1 MLFFNNANKQIIRN
15 GDKNSM
21 KAKSKSDLLGKAPIS
36 RLMLKFAI
44 PSIIAML
51 VGALYNIVDQL
62 FIGQTVGELGNAATN
77 IAFPL
82 TTSCIALSLLF
93 GTGGASCFNLA
104 MGMGKKIR
112 AAYYI
117 GNSITLLTVCGIL
130 LCVFTQIYL
139 TPLLVGFGAPTEVL
153 PYAEEYV
160 KITAFGFPF
169 LLLTTGGSN
178 IIRADSSPNIAMGC
192 NIIGAV
198 INTVLDAVFVMG
210 MDMGMAGAALATVI
224 GQAVSGLIVIA
235 YMFQFRTVKLKLRH
249 FSIKWQHAV
258 KIVSIG
264 MGSFINQVAMM
275 STQIVLNNLLRH
287 YGALSI
293 YGESTPI
300 ACAGIVM
307 KVAQVFFSVIIGI
320 AQGTQPIISY
330 NYGASNYKR
339 VREVYKLALLSGGI
353 LSVIVA
359 VVFQVF
365 PREIISW
372 FGSGSELYFEFGV
385 RFFRIYLMLTALNFI
400 QPITTTFFTS
410 IGKPGKGAFLSLS
423 RQIIYLIPLL
433 VTLPIIFEIN
443 GILYAGPI
451 ADLLAIITT
460 SIMIT
465 LEFKSMSKLEKSS
478 IKIQE
483 DF

>member
-1 MLFFNNANKQIIRN
+1 
-15 GDKNSM
+15 M
-21 KAKSKSDLLGKAPIS
+21 KATSKSELLGKAPVS
-36 RLMLKFAI
+36 GLMLKFAI
-44 PSIIAML
+44 PSIVAML

-62 FIGQTVGELGNAATN
+62 FIGQAVGELGNAATN

-93 GTGGASCFNLA
+93 GIGGASCFNLA
-104 MGMGKKIR
+104 MGMGKKAR
-112 AAYYI
+112 AAYFV
-117 GNSITLLTVCGIL
+117 GNSITLLIVCGIM
-130 LCVFTQIYL
+130 LCIFTQLNL
-139 TPLLVGFGAPTEVL
+139 TPLLTGFGAPAEVL
-153 PYAEEYV
+153 PFAEDYV
-160 KITAFGFPF
+160 RITAFGFPF
-169 LLLTTGGSN
+169 LLLTTGGTN

-198 INTVLDAVFVMG
+198 INTILDAVFVMG
-210 MDMGMAGAALATVI
+210 MDMGMGGAALATVI

-235 YMFQFRTVKLKLRH
+235 YMFQFRTVKLKFKH
-249 FSIKWQHAV
+249 FLIGWKHSV
-258 KIVSIG
+258 KIISIG

-320 AQGTQPIISY
+320 AQGTQPIVSY
-330 NYGASNYKR
+330 NYGAANYKR
-339 VREVYKLALLSGGI
+339 VRDVYKLALISGGS

-365 PREIISW
+365 PREIIAC

-385 RFFRIYLMLTALNFI
+385 RFFRIFLMLTALNFM

-423 RQIIYLIPLL
+423 RQIIYLLPSLIILPL
-433 VTLPIIFEIN
+433 IFQIN

-451 ADLLAIITT
+451 ADSLAMITT
-460 SIMIT
+460 SIMIAI
-465 LEFKSMSKLEKSS
+465 EFKSMAKLEKAQKNSDTKKEVNNG
-478 IKIQE
+478 I
-483 DF
+483 

>member
-1 MLFFNNANKQIIRN
+1 
-15 GDKNSM
+15 M
-21 KAKSKSDLLGKAPIS
+21 KATNKSNILAQGPVSG
-36 RLMLKFAI
+36 LMLKFAI
-44 PSIIAML
+44 PSIVAML

-62 FIGQTVGELGNAATN
+62 FIGQAVGELGNAATN

-93 GTGGASCFNLA
+93 GIGGASCFNLA

-117 GNSITLLTVCGIL
+117 GNSITLLSVCGVI
-130 LCVFTQIYL
+130 LCVLTQIFL
-139 TPLLVGFGAPTEVL
+139 TPLLVSFGAPADVL

-160 KITAFGFPF
+160 RITAFGFPF

-178 IIRADSSPNIAMGC
+178 IIRADSSPNIAMSC

-198 INTVLDAVFVMG
+198 INTVLDAIFVMG

-224 GQAVSGLIVIA
+224 GQAVSGLVVIA

-249 FSIKWQHAV
+249 FSLKWKHSIK
-258 KIVSIG
+258 IISIG

-275 STQIVLNNLLRH
+275 STQIVLNNSLRH

-307 KVAQVFFSVIIGI
+307 KVAQVFFSIIIGI
-320 AQGTQPIISY
+320 AQGTQPIVSY
-330 NYGASNYKR
+330 NYGAANYKR
-339 VREVYKLALLSGGI
+339 VKDTYKLALISGGA
-353 LSVIVA
+353 LSVLFA
-359 VVFQVF
+359 VLFQVF

-372 FGSGSELYFEFGV
+372 FGSGSDLYYEFGV
-385 RFFRIYLMLTALNFI
+385 KFFRIFLMFTALNFI

-423 RQIIYLIPLL
+423 RQIIYLMPLL
-433 VTLPIIFEIN
+433 LILPLIFQIN
-443 GILYAGPI
+443 GILYAGPV
-451 ADLLAIITT
+451 ADLLAMATT
-460 SIMIT
+460 AIMII
-465 LEFKSMSKLEKSS
+465 LEFKSIAKLEKRQLSNEKN
-478 IKIQE
+478 I
-483 DF
+483 